1 MNSPSKQSNQN
12 DSENSNINQIQNK
25 EIDSLKKEISELK
38 SQREQDKKNIDE
50 LKSLFQTEIKK
61 LQNQIK
67 SLSEEIVILK
77 IKNKKKEDDNINNDN
92 IINEDNIENSIEIDD
107 NKYSLECLSRKL
119 SIDITQ
125 GTDRTSL
132 DIAIRNNSKEK
143 YPENS
148 CLICDSKKS
157 HLLCDDVE
165 LGELEPNQQKII
177 TIWFKNLKC
186 ISKGI
191 YKCYIILKIGNRVY
205 NSSKIELTLNVVS
218 PQNIQNN
225 IFQGSLASQNNPFL
239 QNNGNNFNNI
249 NISNPFISNNNL
261 NQEDQNN
268 IVSIFRAMFDLYDDE
283 AYPDERIKEAMMNND
298 NDYNKAFA
306 SLYN

>member
-92 IINEDNIENSIEIDD
+92 IINEDNIENNIEIDD

>member
-92 IINEDNIENSIEIDD
+92 IINEDNIENNIEIDD

-157 HLLCDDVE
+157 HLLCDDAE

-191 YKCYIILKIGNRVY
+191 YKCYIILKIGNKVY

-239 QNNGNNFNNI
+239 QNNNFNNI
-249 NISNPFISNNNL
+249 NISNPFNSNNNL

>member
-92 IINEDNIENSIEIDD
+92 IINEDNIENNIEIDD

-249 NISNPFISNNNL
+249 NISNPFNSNNNL

>member
-77 IKNKKKEDDNINNDN
+77 IKSKKKEDDNINNDN
-92 IINEDNIENSIEIDD
+92 IINEDNIENNIEIDD

-239 QNNGNNFNNI
+239 QNNNFNNI
-249 NISNPFISNNNL
+249 NISNPFNSNNNL
-261 NQEDQNN
+261 NQEEQNN

>member
-77 IKNKKKEDDNINNDN
+77 IKSKKKEDDNINNDN
-92 IINEDNIENSIEIDD
+92 IINEDNIENNIEIDD

-249 NISNPFISNNNL
+249 NISNPFNSNNNL
-261 NQEDQNN
+261 NQEEQNN

>member
-92 IINEDNIENSIEIDD
+92 IINEDNIENNIEIDD

-191 YKCYIILKIGNRVY
+191 YKCYIILKIGNKVY

-239 QNNGNNFNNI
+239 QNNNFNNI
-249 NISNPFISNNNL
+249 NISNPFNSNNNL

>member
-92 IINEDNIENSIEIDD
+92 IINEDNIENNIEIDD

-268 IVSIFRAMFDLYDDE
+268 IVSIFRVMFDLYDDE
-283 AYPDERIKEAMMNND
+283 VYPDERIKEAMMNND

>member
-92 IINEDNIENSIEIDD
+92 IINEDNIENNIEIDD

-165 LGELEPNQQKII
+165 FGELEPNQQKII

-239 QNNGNNFNNI
+239 QNNNFNNI
-249 NISNPFISNNNL
+249 NISGPFVSGDNL